1 MGQASAPCTV
11 TDHAEYS
18 KKIKE
23 FTTEPFF
30 STELVDHLP
39 LSSCVPP
46 PDAFL
51 HHIVGAPDVLDY
63 TKDINDYM
71 RLLASKSPRVKL
83 WSIGM
88 SEEGREMLVVAVSDE
103 ANLAKLDRYKEIT
116 RRLGDPRGLSEA
128 DAQKLIAEGKP
139 IYWADG
145 SIHSPETGAPEMLM
159 ELAYRLAVEE
169 TPFIEKIRKDAIVL
183 ITPIVEVDGHDRM
196 VDIYLQHKK
205 HPDQPPYPLVW
216 WGHYVAHDNNR
227 DNLGVSL
234 ALSRNM
240 LKTFLD
246 WHPTVM
252 HDLHESVPYLYIM
265 TGTGP
270 YNAWLDPIVI
280 SEWQEMAYHE
290 IEEMTKRGVIGV
302 WTHGFYDGWAPNYL
316 LSIANNHNSIGR
328 FYETFGNGGADTRV
342 RTLRPPDTSREW
354 YRPNPPLAKVK
365 WSARNNINMQQSAIL
380 FGMNNVAANGAKFL
394 NNFYLKS
401 KRAVDKAR
409 MEGPAAWAF
418 PADDARPAEQASFL
432 SMLQVQ
438 GVEVHRTE
446 KEIRVPAGEGGH
458 EAAARESAG
467 KAGEARG
474 EKAAP
479 AGSKDAAKAPE
490 KTATAAKAS
499 PKGAGAKNGTAKEAA
514 KDSAKD
520 AAKPDSTK
528 EEKKPA
534 ETVIPAG
541 SYIIRMD
548 QPYSRLADMVLDTQY
563 YSARDPR
570 SYDDTGWTLG
580 ALRNVKTVRITDTA
594 VLDAAMQKVSK
605 VEARSGLDGQG
616 TTCLVNH
623 NTDNTLAT
631 LRYRIP
637 KVNVDVAEEP
647 FEVDGLKFRAGSFV
661 VRNSKCSV
669 LAEASADLGL
679 KVHAT
684 SAEIKVAT
692 HLLAT
697 PRVGIVHNW
706 QNTQNDG
713 WYRIAFEEL
722 KVPYTYVADTWLRE
736 NQNLR
741 EKFDV
746 LILPPM
752 GGGGPAGL
760 SALLRGL
767 PKREGVAP
775 LPWKNTADTPNFTAP
790 GLDSTDDIRGGLGYQ
805 GLANLEKFV
814 SDGGLLIAVQTS
826 AALPVAGGMTEMV
839 NVADARTMQAPG
851 SVVLSTVDDKKSPIA
866 YGYDDKLY
874 IYFRAG
880 PVITVGGIGGGPG
893 GGGGDDAAGG
903 GARSSGRGSAMDPDI
918 LQGRRY
924 VAPEKPVKRAPR
936 EQELYVPEDIA
947 EFARFALPPK
957 DQQPRVVLRFAA
969 EKELLLSGMITGG
982 NEIAEKPAVVDVPH
996 GKGHVVLFANNP
1008 MWRNETMG
1016 SFFLVF
1022 NAMLNY
1028 DHLNVGRSAVPAA
1041 GAATTA
1047 SGEGDEE
1054 E

>member
-1 MGQASAPCTV
+1 MIRRTLLGLVSALCFFVATGLAQSGPCKI
-11 TDHAEYS
+11 TDHTEYS

-23 FTTEPFF
+23 FTTEPYF

-39 LSSCVPP
+39 LSSCVPA

-63 TKDINDYM
+63 TKQINDYM

-83 WSIGM
+83 WSIGT

-116 RRLGDPRGLSEA
+116 ARLADPRGLSEA
-128 DAQKLIAEGKP
+128 EAQKLVSEGKP
-139 IYWADG
+139 MYWADG

-159 ELAYRLAVEE
+159 ELAYRLAVED
-169 TPFIEKIRKDAIVL
+169 TPFIQKIRKDAIVL

-196 VDIYLQHKK
+196 VDVYMQHKK
-205 HPDQPPYPLVW
+205 HPDEPPYPLVW

-227 DNLGVSL
+227 DNLGISL

-365 WSARNNINMQQSAIL
+365 WSARDNINMQESAIL
-380 FGMNNVAANGAKFL
+380 FGMNNVATNGQKFL

-409 MEGPAAWAF
+409 TEGPAAWVF
-418 PADDARPAEQASFL
+418 PADDPRTGEQAAL
-432 SMLQVQ
+432 LDTLQLQ

-446 KEIRVPAGEGGH
+446 KEIRLPAT
-458 EAAARESAG
+458 ESG
-467 KAGEARG
+467 R
-474 EKAAP
+474 
-479 AGSKDAAKAPE
+479 D
-490 KTATAAKAS
+490 AS
-499 PKGAGAKNGTAKEAA
+499 PKDTGGRGERADKA
-514 KDSAKD
+514 D
-520 AAKPDSTK
+520 AAK

-541 SYIIRMD
+541 SYVVRMD

-563 YSARDPR
+563 YSPRDPR

-580 ALRNVKTVRITDTA
+580 ALRNVKTIRATDPA
-594 VLDAAMQKVSK
+594 ILDAPMQKVSK
-605 VEARSGLDGQG
+605 VEAAGAVEGQG
-616 TTCLVNH
+616 KTFLIQH
-623 NTDNTLAT
+623 NTDNALAT
-631 LRYRIP
+631 LRFRLATVP
-637 KVNVDVAEEP
+637 MEAAEEA
-647 FEVDGLKFRAGSFV
+647 FEADGTKYKAGTFIIRNGDRAQLE
-661 VRNSKCSV
+661 K
-669 LAEASADLGL
+669 AAKELGV

-684 SAEIKVAT
+684 SAEIKPAT
-692 HLLAT
+692 HALAA
-697 PRVGIVHNW
+697 PKVAIVHNW

-713 WYRIAFEEL
+713 WFRIAFEEL
-722 KVPYTYVADTWLRE
+722 KVPYAYVADTWLRE

-746 LILPPM
+746 ILLPPM
-752 GGGGPAGL
+752 GGGGAAGL
-760 SALLRGL
+760 SAMLRGQ
-767 PKREGVAP
+767 PVRGGDAM
-775 LPWKNTADTPNFTAP
+775 PWKNSADTPNFVAP
-790 GLDSTDDIRGGLGYQ
+790 GLDSTGDIRGGLGYQ
-805 GLANLEKFV
+805 GLANLELFV
-814 SDGGLLIAVQTS
+814 RDGGLLIAVQTS

-851 SVVLSTVDDKKSPIA
+851 SVVLSSVDDKKSPIA

-874 IYFRAG
+874 IYFRQG

-893 GGGGDDAAGG
+893 GGGGGDEGAAGG
-903 GARSSGRGSAMDPDI
+903 RSSGRGSASDPDVI
-918 LQGRRY
+918 QGRKFT
-924 VAPEKPVKRAPR
+924 APEKPMKRSPR
-936 EQELYVPEDIA
+936 EQELYVPEDLA
-947 EFARFALPPK
+947 EAARWALPPK

-969 EKELLLSGMITGG
+969 DKDLLLSGMIVGG

-1016 SFFLVF
+1016 SYFLVF
-1022 NAMLNY
+1022 NAIMNY
-1028 DHLNVGRSAVPAA
+1028 DHLNAGRASGPAQ
-1041 GAATTA
+1041 GHEATTA
-1047 SGEGDEE
+1047 AGGEGEDQ
-1054 E
+1054 